1 MDRIQVSRISK
12 TAISRLLNDKSE
24 FVIDNRIRLVKALSY
39 VCRVYYG
46 LNLENQKYDDVIEM
60 TVNTIIQ
67 KYNGVTFEMLNVAYS
82 EIEIEKK
89 EYVSLTVREL
99 IGPIEVMTKRM
110 SVIQQEI
117 EKTKQK
123 ETEIQKAEIEKQRF
137 KSESEQMYL
146 DHFNNG
152 LAEWTGSD
160 FQANQFAMCFK
171 EQFSQE
177 RKNELWINAQ
187 REFKERNALF
197 NDGAI
202 ELPPPPERFIFS
214 RMIVNEALSNRKM
227 LILE

>member
-1 MDRIQVSRISK
+1 VVLNHSAISK
-12 TAISRLLNDKSE
+12 LFNESE
-24 FVIDNRIRLVKALSY
+24 LFVNSK
-39 VCRVYYG
+39 
-46 LNLENQKYDDVIEM
+46 QWFDDIFFV
-60 TVNTIIQ
+60 
-67 KYNGVTFEMLNVAYS
+67 
-82 EIEIEKK
+82 
-89 EYVSLTVREL
+89 YVSKTIFGISPESLDAITKDSVFQAVCERFKDLSIEDVKIAFRTHTQTEKVYILTRDEFLKPIQNFWNKKMIVKREL
-99 IGPIEVMTKRM
+99 DIEL
-110 SVIQQEI
+110 
-117 EKTKQK
+117 EKLKNEKQ
-123 ETEIQKAEIEKQRF
+123 AEIEKQRF

-146 DHFNNG
+146 NHFNNG

>member
-12 TAISRLLNDKSE
+12 TAILRLLNDKSE
-24 FVIDNRIRLVKALSY
+24 FLSDNRVRLVKALSY

-46 LNLENQKYDDVIEM
+46 LNLENQKYDEVIEI
-60 TVNTIIQ
+60 TANTIIQ
-67 KYNGVTFEMLNVAYS
+67 KYNGFTFEMLNVAYS
-82 EIEIEKK
+82 EIEIEKE

-99 IGPIEVMTKRM
+99 IAPIEVMMKRM
-110 SVIQQEI
+110 AVIQQEI

-123 ETEIQKAEIEKQRF
+123 ESEMQQIEIEKQRF

-146 DHFNNG
+146 DHLNDG
-152 LAEWTGSD
+152 LAEWTGTD

-177 RKNELWINAQ
+177 RKNELWIKAQ
-187 REFKERNALF
+187 REFKERNALY
-197 NDGAI
+197 NEGTI
-202 ELPPPPERFIFS
+202 TLPPPAERFIFS